1 MQYIDAHAHLVHNHQ
16 GFHEIADSGEFKEIW
31 LMDLSGYTLG
41 GIELASQAEVLQAV
55 KDHPGVVYAFGHLDF
70 TKGVE
75 EIDRLKELG
84 FCGLKPYKPLT
95 NWNDPRYYPFY
106 ARAEE
111 LDMPMLFHTGMA
123 VPAGSWKNRPAE
135 RGCGPEGMR
144 PAHLAGISEAFPDLR
159 IMGGHL
165 GYPWFN
171 ETVQNIYYYK
181 NIVHDISGYRHPEQL
196 IELIRALDR
205 TANDGSNRMFND
217 KFLFATDQFYGLPQ
231 ENERALKLKN
241 FWTLFFEVSLSVY
254 CRWGKPEEAEK
265 FFYTNAYDFR
275 NKKGVWEDNKK

>member
-1 MQYIDAHAHLVHNHQ
+1 MKCIDSHAHLVHNHK
-16 GFHEIADSGEFKEIW
+16 GFHEIADSGEFEEIW

-41 GIELASQAEVLQAV
+41 GIELATQEEVLQAV
-55 KDHPGVVYAFGHLDF
+55 KDHPQVVYAYGHLDF
-70 TKGVE
+70 SKGVE
-75 EIDRLKELG
+75 EIDRLKDAG
-84 FCGLKPYKPLT
+84 FCGLKPYKPQT
-95 NWNDPRYYPFY
+95 NWNDQRYYPFY

-111 LDMPMLFHTGMA
+111 LDMPILFHTGMA
-123 VPAGSWKNRPAE
+123 VSAGSWKE
-135 RGCGPEGMR
+135 RSAGGFGPDGMR
-144 PAHLAGISEAFPDLR
+144 PGYLGGIAEAFPLLR
-159 IMGGHL
+159 IIGGHL
-165 GYPWFN
+165 GYPWFD

-196 IELIRALDR
+196 MEFIKNLDR
-205 TANDGSNRMFND
+205 LSHDGTDRMFND
-217 KFLFATDQFYGLPQ
+217 KFFFATDQFFGLEQ

-275 NKKGVWEDNKK
+275 NKKGVWENNKK